1 MKGRRLAFIL
11 TAAGA
16 AGVLVLGLFRREFG
30 EVLLNAVLL

>member
-1 MKGRRLAFIL
+1 MKGRPLAFVI

-16 AGVLVLGLFRREFG
+16 AGLLAFGIFRREFG